1 MATWGWTGWN
11 DAPRRLCRAGDR
23 RGGSCQGRDGGRSLL
38 SGRRDGNRV
47 GAAAQQGR
55 RLSIL
60 SGLWRARHVRRGRLE
75 PEGGFRPASIGRA
88 SGRESVCKSGSVPV
102 VAATLKKK

>member
-1 MATWGWTGWN
+1 MAASIATWGWTGWN

-23 RGGSCQGRDGGRSLL
+23 RGRSCQGRDGGRSLL
-38 SGRRDGNRV
+38 SGRSDGNRV

-60 SGLWRARHVRRGRLE
+60 YGLRSEEHTSELQ
-75 PEGGFRPASIGRA
+75 SIMRSSYA
-88 SGRESVCKSGSVPV
+88 VIC
-102 VAATLKKK
+102 LKKKQLICNQCLKI